1 MASVRNLICAALVSG
16 SVLLTLMGTIMIFS
30 DAPESLV
37 GNIAGVPSA
46 GMRAPVVAP
55 APVPPGA
62 SYSDIDH
69 CTCVAARSAAVRRKL
84 IVDPIVASVDGP
96 ATEVWTSRGAPA
108 PHCRR
113 ANTHRACHPAAGVTN
128 TRRNAGRFRTSGAS
142 RMGNAPAI
150 FTPLSLTA

>member
-16 SVLLTLMGTIMIFS
+16 SVLFTLMGTIMIFS

-37 GNIAGVPSA
+37 GNMAGVPSA

-69 CTCVAARSAAVRRKL
+69 CTCVAERSAAVRRKL

-108 PHCRR
+108 PHCRP
-113 ANTHRACHPAAGVTN
+113 ANLHRACHPAARVTN
-128 TRRNAGRFRTSGAS
+128 TRRNARRLHTSPPSGAVTPS
-142 RMGNAPAI
+142 PI
-150 FTPLSLTA
+150 FTTP